1 LLDGTQFEQVRPPRQ
16 RNLSESVDAGACQDL
31 HNPVEIDRNSMV
43 VIEARDLVFNK
54 RYGLGGWVALS
65 IGLRNFQP
73 IAPVACVE
81 RIAGEKVATATRLLL
96 EDSNQ
101 IYLRVRQFSVARRV
115 GRDLSQLLRCF
126 MRLRFT
132 P

>member
-54 RYGLGGWVALS
+54 RYGLGGWVPLS
-65 IGLRNFQP
+65 IGLRNLQP
-73 IAPVACVE
+73 VAPVVCIKG
-81 RIAGEKVATATRLLL
+81 IAGKKVAAATRLLL
-96 EDSNQ
+96 ENSDQ
-101 IYLRVRQFSVARRV
+101 IYLRV
-115 GRDLSQLLRCF
+115 
-126 MRLRFT
+126 
-132 P
+132 